1 LIGLLLT
8 KEIDVKL
15 RRNKA
20 LVSKIGFAS
29 AFFSKQYLLC
39 EYSISTQIDAQKE
52 VRELTQIYEVE
63 VKLESIY
70 GPRQNK
76 RTLRLHVEARS
87 KVEAGKIAQ
96 AYCSKMYPEWES
108 RVLKIKTLDPKD
120 TNQLYIISGPID
132 NRVYYP

>member
-63 VKLESIY
+63 VELTY
-70 GPRQNK
+70 GPRENI
-76 RTLRLHVEARS
+76 RTLSLHVEASS
-87 KVEAGKIAQ
+87 KGEATEIAR
-96 AYCSKMYPEWES
+96 AYCRKLYPERTL
-108 RVLKIKTLDPKD
+108 RVVG
-120 TNQLYIISGPID
+120 TNQLDIIRGPID